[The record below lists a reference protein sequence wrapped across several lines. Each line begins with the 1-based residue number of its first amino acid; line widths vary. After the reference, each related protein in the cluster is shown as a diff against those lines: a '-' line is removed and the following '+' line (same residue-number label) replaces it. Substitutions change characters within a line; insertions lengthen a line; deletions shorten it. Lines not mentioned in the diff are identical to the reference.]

1 MILKAKIFILNEK
14 IGKEKQKSF
23 SFPLFSY
30 ISSAEIITFLF
41 NKNTEKIW

>member
-23 SFPLFSY
+23 SFPLFLTSRR
-30 ISSAEIITFLF
+30 
-41 NKNTEKIW
+41 KK